1 MIDNPDGRPDA
12 DPGPARDAAP
22 VTDAAPGRLTSL
34 AAAVRDLRHRRAAV
48 VGLRVAG
55 RGLEWLL
62 RLAVPVVCA
71 EVLLRAFPHRTK
83 IDGVSFSIQA
93 TIFSRPGV
101 SADTTIGNWEFPHF
115 DGLPIGV
122 HVTPVNVDL
131 LRLTRDA
138 RSDTP
143 TFAAQLR
150 RDFVAQVPSMAGW
163 LAAEALLGL
172 AIGVLLVVLATV
184 AVRQFLGRPARPL
197 TGRRVCVRIGVGV
210 LAVAVT
216 AAYGVVSLNP
226 NWTKQSRLTGTLAA
240 IQLFPDQLKSYYD
253 HQSKAYDALSAVI
266 GIQSALE
273 QQIERAGTPA
283 TAFEVMFISDV
294 HLAAVYPLIQQYA
307 ANFDV
312 KLIVN
317 TGDESEFGSALEMTP
332 AYTSAI
338 ASLTRSIPMIWL
350 AGNHDSP
357 EVATIM
363 AGIPGVTVL
372 GTKTEASDG
381 SVSVGATRV
390 DAGGLSIAGLPD
402 PRIYGGAGPDGSDE
416 ATTVDGLERSAV
428 DTAVAGIDPDDRF
441 DIFATHE
448 PVAAAELTTK
458 LPDRIRQTNSG
469 HLHAQNRTGDIQ
481 RGATINLV
489 EGSTGAGG
497 LDNIDRGP
505 TRPPIEFSIESV
517 AASCQFTKVTRFQLN
532 DTSTSADVPTG
543 SFGDD
548 VSVSTLYLKAQLLTP
563 GRVCAVPVTV
573 SAPRPVG

>member
-1 MIDNPDGRPDA
+1 MIDNQDARP
-12 DPGPARDAAP
+12 
-22 VTDAAPGRLTSL
+22 PGRLTSL
-34 AAAVRDLRHRRAAV
+34 VRAARDLRHRRAAV

-55 RGLEWLL
+55 RGLAWVL
-62 RLAVPVVCA
+62 RLGVPVACA
-71 EVLLRAFPHRTK
+71 DVLLRAFPHHTR
-83 IDGVSFSIQA
+83 IDGVSFAIQA
-93 TIFSRPGV
+93 TIFSRPGF
-101 SADTTIGNWEFPHF
+101 SADTTIGNWEFPHV

-122 HVTPVNVDL
+122 HVTPTNVDL
-131 LRLTRDA
+131 LRLTRDTN
-138 RSDTP
+138 SDTP
-143 TFAAQLR
+143 TFVAQLR
-150 RDFVAQVPSMAGW
+150 RDFVAQVPSIAAW
-163 LAAEALLGL
+163 LAAEAILGL
-172 AIGVLLVVLATV
+172 AIGVALVVLTTV
-184 AVRQFLGRPARPL
+184 AVRQLVGRPGRPL
-197 TGRRVCVRIGVGV
+197 TRRRVGARVGVGV
-210 LAVAVT
+210 LAVAAV
-216 AAYGVVSLNP
+216 AGYGVASVNP

-240 IQLFPDQLKSYYD
+240 IQLFPDQLENYYD

-266 GIQSALE
+266 GIQSALQ

-283 TAFEVMFISDV
+283 TAFEIMFISDV
-294 HLAAVYPLIQQYA
+294 HLAAVYPLIKQYA

-317 TGDESEFGSALEMTP
+317 TGDESEFGSAVEMTP

-338 ASLTRSIPMIWL
+338 ASLTRSIPMLWL

-372 GTKTEASDG
+372 GTKAVAADG

-390 DAGGLSIAGLPD
+390 DAGGLTIAGLPD
-402 PRIYGGAGPDGSDE
+402 PRIYGGAGIDGSDD

-428 DTAVAGIDPDDRF
+428 DTAVAGIDPTDRF

-448 PVAAAELTTK
+448 PVAAAELTAK
-458 LPDRIRQTNSG
+458 LPDRIRQTDSG
-469 HLHAQNRTGDIQ
+469 HLHAQNRTSDIQ

-497 LDNIDRGP
+497 LDNLDRGP

-517 AASCQFTKVTRFQLN
+517 AANCQFTKVTRFQLN
-532 DTSTSADVPTG
+532 DTAVSPDVPQG

-548 VSVSTLYLKAQLLTP
+548 VSVSTLYLKAQPLRP
-563 GRVCAVPVTV
+563 GGVCAAPVTV
-573 SAPRPVG
+573 TAPRPVD